1 MFTILC
7 SVEEVAVVTR
17 YNEPVEMIGHFCR
30 GKVRPCRFRW
40 NGHVYHISSVSSH
53 WETREGAYPL
63 YHYVIR
69 TSGEDVYEMHFDTS
83 DLSWTLDFHY
93 SENG

>member
-1 MFTILC
+1 
-7 SVEEVAVVTR
+7 VVTR

-40 NGHVYHISSVSSH
+40 NGSVYHVSSVSSH

-63 YHYVIR
+63 YHYVVR
-69 TSGEDVYEMHFDTS
+69 TSGEDVYEIHFDTS

>member
-1 MFTILC
+1 M
-7 SVEEVAVVTR
+7 VTR
-17 YNEPVEMIGHFCR
+17 YGEPVEMIGHFAR

-40 NGHVYHISSVSSH
+40 NGRVYRIASVSSL

-63 YHYVIR
+63 YHYVVR
-69 TSGEDVYEMHFDTS
+69 TMGGDVYEVHLDTS

-93 SENG
+93 SEGG